1 MPVSS
6 KDILNADGAL
16 AERLAGF
23 SPRLAQQE
31 MAARIEQALAD
42 QSVFIAESGT
52 GTGKTFAYLV
62 PALLSGKKILISTGT
77 RHLQDQLYHRD
88 LPFIRDIL
96 AVPVATALLK
106 GRSNYLCLHHLER
119 LETEPRFT
127 GKKDQSDLVTLRHW
141 AGRSKRGDIAE
152 VSDIPED
159 SAVWPLVTST
169 ADNCLGSDC
178 PHYDAC
184 FVNRARREALAA
196 DVVVVNHHLFFAD
209 LALREE
215 GFGQLLPGVEAV
227 IFDEA
232 HQLADVA
239 SNFFG
244 LSLGSHQL
252 FQLCRDAITED
263 IKEHS
268 GIDELRSS
276 GQQLEKS
283 VADFR
288 LAFGVEPRRDAW
300 EKLENDKA
308 IHAGLTDLKS
318 KLTVFSTVLDAAAG
332 KGPGLANCAR
342 RAAVL
347 LDRLLMISENT
358 HTESVAWFETTARG
372 FTLYLTP
379 LDIAVP
385 FRQYRGDGKKTWIFT
400 SATLAI
406 NRSFAY
412 FQTQLGLEEAE
423 TGFWGS
429 PFDYARQTL
438 LFIPPGLPDPSGPE
452 YTQRVIESTLPVLR
466 ASRGRAFFLF
476 TSHRALK
483 LAAARL
489 RAELDYP
496 LLVQGD
502 APRSELLRQFRAAG
516 NAVLLGTGSFWEG
529 VDVRG
534 EALSCVII
542 DKLPFAAPDDPV
554 LRARAAVMEAAGRSP
569 FMEYQL
575 PEAVIALKQGIG
587 RLIRDE
593 SDRGVLMICD
603 PRLLSKGYGR
613 VFLSSLP
620 PMPLTRRVAEV
631 VQFFDADRSERHT
644 AVKQTQV

>member
-1 MPVSS
+1 
-6 KDILNADGAL
+6 
-16 AERLAGF
+16 
-23 SPRLAQQE
+23 
-31 MAARIEQALAD
+31 
-42 QSVFIAESGT
+42 
-52 GTGKTFAYLV
+52 
-62 PALLSGKKILISTGT
+62 
-77 RHLQDQLYHRD
+77 
-88 LPFIRDIL
+88 
-96 AVPVATALLK
+96 
-106 GRSNYLCLHHLER
+106 
-119 LETEPRFT
+119 
-127 GKKDQSDLVTLRHW
+127 
-141 AGRSKRGDIAE
+141 
-152 VSDIPED
+152 
-159 SAVWPLVTST
+159 
-169 ADNCLGSDC
+169 
-178 PHYDAC
+178 
-184 FVNRARREALAA
+184 
-196 DVVVVNHHLFFAD
+196 
-209 LALREE
+209 
-215 GFGQLLPGVEAV
+215 
-227 IFDEA
+227 
-232 HQLADVA
+232 
-239 SNFFG
+239 
-244 LSLGSHQL
+244 
-252 FQLCRDAITED
+252 
-263 IKEHS
+263 
-268 GIDELRSS
+268 
-276 GQQLEKS
+276 
-283 VADFR
+283 
-288 LAFGVEPRRDAW
+288 
-300 EKLENDKA
+300 
-308 IHAGLTDLKS
+308 
-318 KLTVFSTVLDAAAG
+318 
-332 KGPGLANCAR
+332 
-342 RAAVL
+342 
-347 LDRLLMISENT
+347 
-358 HTESVAWFETTARG
+358 
-372 FTLYLTP
+372 
-379 LDIAVP
+379 
-385 FRQYRGDGKKTWIFT
+385 
-400 SATLAI
+400 
-406 NRSFAY
+406 
-412 FQTQLGLEEAE
+412 LGLEEAV

-613 VFLSSLP
+613 VFFSSLP
-620 PMPLTRRVAEV
+620 PMPVTQRVAEV
-631 VQFFDADRSERHT
+631 VQFFDAGRSERHT